1 MYDWRRIGAV
11 TDSSARWCG
20 HSDVDEDTRISL
32 SDNRSAH
39 KDITQR
45 RLLDDT
51 KARYLVENK
60 AIERVYVEVW
70 YNAVITIKY

>member
-1 MYDWRRIGAV
+1 
-11 TDSSARWCG
+11 
-20 HSDVDEDTRISL
+20 VDEDTRISL

-60 AIERVYVEVW
+60 AIERVYVEV
-70 YNAVITIKY
+70 